1 MTDDRIDQ
9 RLRDLARDYHRPPAT
24 PRDELWA
31 RIAAERAAR
40 RAAPRILVL
49 RPWLRWGLAA
59 AALLLLGIALGRITA
74 PTSQVA
80 AQADSTGAVAYQI
93 AATQYLTRTEAL
105 LASFRAEART
115 GRLDAQ
121 FAGQARDLL
130 TTTRL
135 MMDSPAA
142 RDPRLKALLDDLEVV
157 LAQIAQAPSG
167 RTGEDVDLITQGIEQ
182 RSVLLRLQTAVPAGP
197 GARVQGAL

>member
-1 MTDDRIDQ
+1 
-9 RLRDLARDYHRPPAT
+9 
-24 PRDELWA
+24 
-31 RIAAERAAR
+31 
-40 RAAPRILVL
+40 
-49 RPWLRWGLAA
+49 
-59 AALLLLGIALGRITA
+59 
-74 PTSQVA
+74 
-80 AQADSTGAVAYQI
+80 
-93 AATQYLTRTEAL
+93 TQYLARTEAL

-130 TTTRL
+130 ATTRL

-142 RDPRLKALLDDLEVV
+142 RDPRLKSLLEDLEVV
-157 LAQIAQAPSG
+157 LAQIAQVPAG
-167 RTGEDVDLITQGIEQ
+167 RAGEDVNLITQGIEQ